1 MAEELHAAPEESAAS
16 VPQIPQ
22 GLFSDPALL
31 QRLVSVVGALQSAP
45 PPPSAPTPPSA
56 SASANLPADGLSKVL
71 SDPALLEKLPQ
82 IMSAIGPVLAA
93 NAPPKSDAVPTAVL
107 PHSPTADRDNLLL
120 AIKPFLSAGRRDAVD
135 TILRLEKLG
144 DFFRSQHK

>member
-1 MAEELHAAPEESAAS
+1 MAEELHATSEESAAHA
-16 VPQIPQ
+16 PQIPQ

-31 QRLVSVVGALQSAP
+31 QKLVSVMGALQSAP
-45 PPPSAPTPPSA
+45 SPPSTPAPV
-56 SASANLPADGLSKVL
+56 NLSSDGLSKVL

-82 IMSAIGPVLAA
+82 IMSAITPMLAA
-93 NAPPKSDAVPTAVL
+93 SAPPKSDAIPTAVL